1 MLDGYITFS
10 RVTGTVGQK
19 ISVTLFLSKIIIPG
33 NRLMV
38 TSRFKRQRIM
48 LYFTPQSTKIT
59 LYFPCPYSTT
69 SFVETSA
76 TMLCSLGSLKG
87 NRNIIEF
94 YSSQHGSMFTQFLCQ
109 CRVSIPK
116 SPGTC
121 CSFNHCPRLF
131 CEFQ

>member
-33 NRLMV
+33 NP
-38 TSRFKRQRIM
+38 FNGHIPFQK
-48 LYFTPQSTKIT
+48 
-59 LYFPCPYSTT
+59 TT
-69 SFVETSA
+69 NNVILHPTIPLRHFIFSVSVLHNF
-76 TMLCSLGSLKG
+76 LCRNFGYNVSSLDHKG

-109 CRVSIPK
+109 CPRIYTK

-121 CSFNHCPRLF
+121 SSFNHCPRLF